1 MSRKW
6 LRERRK
12 DYYYHLAKKENYR
25 SRAAY
30 KLMYIQDKYS
40 IIKEGDAVVDLG
52 CAPGG
57 WLQVAQKLAGN
68 SGIVFGID
76 IVEIEP
82 LEGVVFI
89 RGNFL
94 REETQKKLLE
104 AIRAAGREYVDV
116 VLSDM
121 SPNISGN
128 YSIDH
133 ARSVEL
139 VTSAFEFACKVLGA
153 GGNFV
158 AKVFQGDMYA
168 LLLEKLSVKFR
179 FVKGYKSEAS
189 RKSSS
194 EIYIVC
200 KGYGMK
206 GGR

>member
-1 MSRKW
+1 
-6 LRERRK
+6 
-12 DYYYHLAKKENYR
+12 
-25 SRAAY
+25 
-30 KLMYIQDKYS
+30 MYIQERYG
-40 IIKEGDAVVDLG
+40 IIREGDLVVDLG

-57 WLQVAQKLAGN
+57 WLQVAKELVGDT
-68 SGIVFGID
+68 GFVFGID
-76 IVEIEP
+76 LQEIEP

-94 REETQKKLLE
+94 REETREKLKN
-104 AIRAAGREYVDV
+104 AIVNASGKDKVDV

-139 VTSAFEFACKVLGA
+139 VTNAFEFACQILA
-153 GGNFV
+153 RGGNFV
-158 AKVFQGDMYA
+158 AKVFQGDMYEG
-168 LLLEKLSVKFR
+168 LLRRFSAKFEL
-179 FVKGYKSEAS
+179 VKGYKSDAS

-200 KGYGMK
+200 KGYLP
-206 GGR
+206 